1 MTAPPAMRRT
11 PIQASG
17 RMIHSADV
25 NTYAALGWP
34 SLQESLGAYQ
44 PLISDPVR
52 LVGVDA
58 LPTLEILD
66 VALVIALEPHRFR
79 VPLERQDVRRD
90 AVEEPA
96 VVRDHHRAGREIDQC
111 FLQRAKRIDI
121 EIVGRLVEK
130 QQIATRLEQLRQ
142 VQPV

>member
-52 LVGVDA
+52 LAGGDA
-58 LPTLEILD
+58 VPPLELLD
-66 VALVIALEPHRFR
+66 VALVIALEPPR
-79 VPLERQDVRRD
+79 VRVARGRQDVRRD

-96 VVRDHHRAGREIDQC
+96 GVREPPRAGREIGRC
-111 FLQRAKRIDI
+111 FPQR
-121 EIVGRLVEK
+121 GRGMDR
-130 QQIATRLEQLRQ
+130 A
-142 VQPV
+142 